1 MSWRDDV
8 TPAQAGDP
16 AALERLRE
24 FLTPFLHGVAL
35 AHAPHHAVERLMPR
49 LLDELGAVLL
59 GADASAAG
67 ILALALARR
76 LAKQA
81 GQAGLEEQA
90 HPDAALRDARQVLGR
105 LRALPEG
112 PREWLLLRLVEGV
125 PGPELVEV
133 TNAVAAELRA
143 ELERGATEAA
153 TALGQPQAFA
163 GDAYL
168 WELLGTPGPL
178 LAQLEMQLP
187 ALRYDPQAAPAPA
200 EAPHTAGTLQD
211 LAPVGGPP
219 RTPGRPG
226 PFDQPDETAV
236 GAPPHRAVPQAPT
249 LPEVRAAPLGA
260 NPFEPVAR
268 TVAATDLPAEARG
281 QLPEPAAPI
290 PPGSQGNLKGLKVP
304 PRGDGSAAAGNESS
318 GKSGRSGAAAD
329 PVNGSPSTR
338 GLRVPPRGD
347 GSAASG
353 TETSGKSGRSG
364 PGRAEGDAG
373 SRSGRLAPLGEG
385 SGKNRS
391 PAPLG
396 GDDDDE
402 ATRTEPPRLV
412 KPKEADVVT
421 TPEQHGASI
430 LGLPTTMMPA
440 VSKGAELRD
449 GETRLQGL
457 PAPPPTRLEGLAA
470 SPEPR
475 LWSRQLL
482 QGSSPWLVA
491 LALLVGGLLA
501 NWAGIFT
508 VEKRARSNWQ
518 MVQVVVAAEDLPAGS
533 TLTVD
538 NVAVRM
544 VPKLG
549 ERTDAIAG
557 DALNFVLEQKL
568 AVDVQLGD
576 PLFHSQF
583 VASRGNQRLSKRV
596 AKTLRGY
603 TIPTTA
609 LTAVAHHV
617 KPGDL
622 VDVVATFEMQG
633 RQAKKTKD
641 GQLTRG
647 STRAVTILQSVS
659 VLATGRIADFTP
671 GAAVDE
677 HEKPY
682 SHVTLL
688 LTAEEA
694 ELVTLARTVGPLSLT
709 LRNEDDQEQFAQR
722 EYTDVDTLLDGNR
735 RRLANQRQRALV
747 DQVKAIRSAPSP
759 R

>member
-1 MSWRDDV
+1 MN
-8 TPAQAGDP
+8 PARAGDP
-16 AALERLRE
+16 AALERVRE

-49 LLDELGAVLL
+49 LLEELGAVLA
-59 GADASAAG
+59 GADASSAG
-67 ILALALARR
+67 LVALALARR

-81 GQAGLEEQA
+81 GEAGLEEQA

-105 LRALPEG
+105 LRALPDG
-112 PREWLLLRLVEGV
+112 PREWLLLRLVEGI

-133 TNAVAAELRA
+133 TSAVTAELRA

-153 TALGQPQAFA
+153 TALGQPRAFT
-163 GDAYL
+163 GDGYL
-168 WELLGTPGPL
+168 WELLGAPGPL

-187 ALRYDPQAAPAPA
+187 ALRYDPLAAPL

-219 RTPGRPG
+219 RRPG
-226 PFDQPDETAV
+226 PFDEPDVTAV
-236 GAPPHRAVPQAPT
+236 GAPPHRVVPQVPALSP
-249 LPEVRAAPLGA
+249 

-281 QLPEPAAPI
+281 QLPEPVAPI
-290 PPGSQGNLKGLKVP
+290 PSGSQGNVKGLRVP
-304 PRGDGSAAAGNESS
+304 PRGDGSAAAGTES
-318 GKSGRSGAAAD
+318 SGRSGRSGVAAD

-353 TETSGKSGRSG
+353 AESSGKSGRSG

-373 SRSGRLAPLGEG
+373 GKSGRHAPLGEG
-385 SGKNRS
+385 SGKSRS
-391 PAPLG
+391 PAPLS

-402 ATRTEPPRLV
+402 ETRTEPPRLV
-412 KPKEADVVT
+412 RPKEADIVT

-430 LGLPTTMMPA
+430 LGLPTTMMPSVA
-440 VSKGAELRD
+440 PPPAADDLRD
-449 GETRLQGL
+449 GETRIQAL
-457 PAPPPTRLEGLAA
+457 PPPAPTRLEGLAA
-470 SPEPR
+470 MPEPR

-501 NWAGIFT
+501 NWAGVFT

-518 MVQVVVAAEDLPAGS
+518 LVQVVVAAEDLPAGS
-533 TLTVD
+533 TLTLD
-538 NVAVRM
+538 NVAVRL
-544 VPKLG
+544 VPKMG
-549 ERTDAIAG
+549 DKTDAVAG
-557 DALNFVLEQKL
+557 DALHFVLEQKL

-576 PLFHSQF
+576 PLFYSQF
-583 VASRGNQRLSKRV
+583 LANRGNQRLSKRV
-596 AKTLRGY
+596 AKRLRGF

-641 GQLTRG
+641 GQPTRG
-647 STRAVTILQSVS
+647 STRAVTILQAVS

-677 HEKPY
+677 NEKPY

-709 LRNEDDQEQFAQR
+709 LRNQDDQEQFAQR

-735 RRLANQRQRALV
+735 RHLANQRQRALV
-747 DQVKAIRSAPSP
+747 DQVKAIRTAPSP